1 MKKSKRSA
9 PWLRHYGKTQL
20 SSNIGKK
27 FPWDFDVLMCVLTH
41 ENQVGMQITSQ
52 FLSFPSTQPLKYLV
66 FTTSATTR
74 SYEKSQWTRVRFP
87 TRREVYVQNQL
98 FYCNLNF
105 INIRSWNKQKYKN
118 NPGKL
123 MVSTR
128 IFSDKHVT
136 CQPLPAPS
144 AKAAVWRCQKGE
156 LGEWFRT
163 IWRVEETNA
172 ISNHVAS

>member
-87 TRREVYVQNQL
+87 TRRDIYVHT
-98 FYCNLNF
+98 YISRYRKEHSCADM
-105 INIRSWNKQKYKN
+105 S
-118 NPGKL
+118 PGFFSRISHLGVSSSELCFSLKL
-123 MVSTR
+123 TCVCVRVCALWGR
-128 IFSDKHVT
+128 IS
-136 CQPLPAPS
+136 LLG
-144 AKAAVWRCQKGE
+144 GE
-156 LGEWFRT
+156 
-163 IWRVEETNA
+163 
-172 ISNHVAS
+172 